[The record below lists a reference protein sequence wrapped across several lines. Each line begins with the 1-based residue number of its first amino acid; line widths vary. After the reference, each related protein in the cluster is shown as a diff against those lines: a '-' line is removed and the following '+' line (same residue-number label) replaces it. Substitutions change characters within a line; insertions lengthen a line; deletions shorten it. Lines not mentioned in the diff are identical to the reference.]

1 MRHMKRIRI
10 NKEDEMIEETE
21 TYLDELYL
29 MVAATLFE
37 AQSNGDIRP
46 FEGTKRTL
54 LSLIENKGQ
63 ENLQRETWSLV
74 A

>member
-1 MRHMKRIRI
+1 MKKIRI
-10 NKEDEMIEETE
+10 NKEDEMIKETE

-37 AQSNGDIRP
+37 VQSNGDIRP
-46 FEGTKRTL
+46 FEESKRTL
-54 LSLIENKGQ
+54 LSMINSKGQ
-63 ENLQRETWSLV
+63 EDLQHESWNLV

>member
-1 MRHMKRIRI
+1 
-10 NKEDEMIEETE
+10 MIEETE

-46 FEGTKRTL
+46 FEETNRTL
-54 LSLIENKGQ
+54 LSMINSKGQ
-63 ENLQRETWSLV
+63 EDLQHESWNLV